1 MRVLFA
7 GTPAVAVPALNA
19 LVKAGFDVVAVLTR
33 PDAPVGRKRTMTP
46 SPVAARAEEL
56 GIEVIRAAKVDA
68 ETTERISDFAP
79 DVAAIVA
86 YGGIV
91 PPAALA
97 VPRHGWV
104 NLHFSLLPAWRG
116 AAPVQRSII
125 AGDDIT
131 GAATFQLEKGLD
143 TGPVFGTLTETVH
156 PEDTAGQLLE
166 RLSDSGAVLLS
177 QTLSAI
183 DAGRAVAQPQAG
195 EVSLAPKLTLEDGR
209 LDWQQPALA
218 LNRRA
223 RGVTPE
229 PGAWT
234 TLEGQRVKLEPVR
247 LRPDVKDL
255 APGTIKVDAGTV
267 LVGTGSHAVE
277 LGRIQPA
284 GKKMMSSAD
293 WARGLAA
300 PERVVFE

>member
-7 GTPAVAVPALNA
+7 GTPAVAVPSLDA

-33 PDAPVGRKRTMTP
+33 PDAPLGRKRVMTP

-56 GIEVIRAAKVDA
+56 GIDIIRAAKVDA
-68 ETTERISDFAP
+68 DTTARIADYAP

-91 PPAALA
+91 PRAALD
-97 VPRHGWV
+97 VPKHGWV

-116 AAPVQRSII
+116 AAPVQRSLM

-131 GAATFQLEKGLD
+131 GAVTFQLEEGLD
-143 TGPVFGTLTETVH
+143 TGPVFGTLTEAVG
-156 PEDTAGQLLE
+156 PEDTAGDLLE
-166 RLSDSGAVLLS
+166 RLSFSGAVLLS
-177 QTLSAI
+177 QTLAAI
-183 DAGRAVAQPQAG
+183 DAGQASPQPQTG
-195 EVSLAPKLTLEDGR
+195 EVSLAPKLSLDDGR
-209 LDWQQPALA
+209 LDWQKPALA
-218 LNRRA
+218 LTRQA

-234 TLEGQRVKLEPVR
+234 TLDGQRVKLESVG
-247 LRPDVKDL
+247 LRPEVRDL
-255 APGTIKVDAGTV
+255 APGAIRVDGKVV
-267 LVGTGSHAVE
+267 LVGTGSHAIE